1 MGRKRGE
8 IKDSVMVRL
17 TPDARIKVDTVK
29 HSRARAAALNGSRR
43 VFTNSIIIEQAI
55 QMYFDKWNTEMNHPD
70 TCGSCGQK
78 RLY

>member
-1 MGRKRGE
+1 MGRKKGE

-17 TPDARIKVDTVK
+17 TPDARIKVDRVK
-29 HSRARAAALNGSRR
+29 MSRARSAAMAGSRR

-55 QMYFDKWNTEMNHPD
+55 QMYFDKWTTELNHPD

>member
-8 IKDSVMVRL
+8 IKESVMVRL
-17 TPDARIKVDTVK
+17 TPEARIKVETVK
-29 HSRARAAALNGSRR
+29 LSRAKAAGWSGSRR
-43 VFTNSIIIEQAI
+43 RFTNSMIIEQAI
-55 QMYFDKWNTEMNHPD
+55 QMYYSKWNTEINHPD

>member
-17 TPDARIKVDTVK
+17 TPDARIKVDMIK
-29 HSRARAAALNGSRR
+29 HSRARSSSLKGSHRA
-43 VFTNSIIIEQAI
+43 FTNSIIIEQSI
-55 QMYFDKWNTEMNHPD
+55 QQYFAKWQVEIKHPD
-70 TCGSCGQK
+70 TCGSCSQK

>member
-17 TPDARIKVDTVK
+17 TPDARIKVDSVK
-29 HSRARAAALNGSRR
+29 HSRAKSAALNGSRR
-43 VFTNSIIIEQAI
+43 VYTNSLVIEQAI
-55 QMYFDKWNTEMNHPD
+55 QMYYSKWNIELKHPD

>member
-1 MGRKRGE
+1 MGRKKGE
-8 IKDSVMVRL
+8 IKESVMVRL

-29 HSRARAAALNGSRR
+29 HSRARAASFNGSRR
-43 VFTNSIIIEQAI
+43 SFTNSMIIEQAI
-55 QMYFDKWNTEMNHPD
+55 QMYYSKWNTEMNHPD